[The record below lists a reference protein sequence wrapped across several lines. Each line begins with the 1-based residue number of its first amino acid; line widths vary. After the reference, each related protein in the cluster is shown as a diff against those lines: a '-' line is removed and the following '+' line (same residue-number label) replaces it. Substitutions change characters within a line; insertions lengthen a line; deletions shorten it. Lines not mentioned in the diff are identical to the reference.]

1 MPRTIGFSAKELAM
15 KRTLL
20 RTAVAAATM
29 TSLQAGAQI
38 TFYEH
43 DGYRGN
49 VFTTDKAESN
59 FANRG
64 FNDRASSVV
73 VERGRWEVCENESYG
88 GSCRVLRRGSYDSLR
103 AMDLNDRISSVRRMA
118 NRGSFANEAPA
129 PQSVPSYEYR
139 RRPGEALFLVPVTSV
154 RAVTGPPE
162 RRCWMERQEVEGSS
176 RGEPSVGRGLAGALL
191 GGVIGHQI
199 GGGTGKDLA
208 TIGGAVAGGVIGAN
222 SGRGNPQTTQR
233 DVQRCEDRPS
243 STPAYWDVG
252 YSFRGVNHQVQL
264 SAEPG
269 RDIEVNGR
277 GEPRQ

>member
-1 MPRTIGFSAKELAM
+1 M
-15 KRTLL
+15 KRALL
-20 RTAVAAATM
+20 CIAAAAAIM
-29 TSLQAGAQI
+29 TPLHAGAQI

-49 VFTTDKAESN
+49 VFTTDQAERN

-103 AMDLNDRISSVRRMA
+103 AMGLNDRISSVRRMNA
-118 NRGSFANEAPA
+118 RATYDNEAPA
-129 PQSVPSYEYR
+129 PEQTTSYEYR
-139 RRPGEALFLVPVTSV
+139 RRPGEALFQVPVTSV
-154 RAVTGPPE
+154 RAVMGPPE
-162 RRCWMERQEVEGSS
+162 RRCWMERQDVEGTS
-176 RGEPSVGRGLAGALL
+176 RSEPSVGRGLAGALL

-199 GGGTGKDLA
+199 GGGTGKDIA

-222 SGRGNPQTTQR
+222 SGRGSQQPTQR
-233 DVQRCEDRPS
+233 EVQRCEDRPS
-243 STPAYWDVG
+243 SAPAYWDVG

-264 SAEPG
+264 NAEPG
-269 RDIEVNGR
+269 RTIEVNGR